1 MATDRWC
8 RRRGRRSD
16 KQNCRAP
23 RRKAAPGPAATTTTV
38 DDVPDHL
45 LEDILLRL
53 GPSSACLVRAA
64 YACRR
69 WHRVVTGE
77 GFLDAFRDR
86 HGERHHVAGHYHTV
100 EAHHDSASAVLPG
113 GGTSV
118 FVPSPSLAGVDGGR
132 FSLDFL
138 PENDDGGDSRWE
150 IADSRGG
157 LLLLTKKKRPYAY
170 HAVDDL
176 RFSFSDLIVCE
187 PLTRRYQG
195 ILCPADLRGYS
206 CLGVFL
212 LDGDETGGG
221 GISMSNFRVICGLY
235 DRHRWYDNVNF
246 GAPLVC
252 VFSSGSDGGGWRL
265 PKSAVADDIQ
275 LPVRFG
281 DLSLSFVGRA
291 NGYLYWGID
300 HGDGAVLV
308 LDECTTEFS
317 FLTFPES
324 IMESYHHRTFRIIA
338 GADGATRVVRVIA
351 NELKVFRQL
360 AGSSS
365 RGGGHDESWVLEKLV
380 RLPEATRGLR
390 GHKERYFQQ
399 NGAMIVGQNGAMIV
413 AANTAYVLLTPAVKK
428 WLFSVELETMRAER
442 RHERNKYAGAAYPYE
457 LPLLRALQAADAA
470 TDDRITG
477 RRRRR

>member
-235 DRHRWYDNVNF
+235 DRHR
-246 GAPLVC
+246 C
-252 VFSSGSDGGGWRL
+252 
-265 PKSAVADDIQ
+265 
-275 LPVRFG
+275 
-281 DLSLSFVGRA
+281 FVGRA